1 MAEAVYDLDVDW
13 SGNTDFTGTG
23 ENLDMTRVR
32 SIEITRGRDRAS
44 QLVGKSSA
52 SRFKAVLDNRSG
64 DYSSYNTS
72 SPISGNVLPNRVIRL
87 RGTSAAQTD
96 KPVWRGFLTRLIPV
110 PSTGGGDNVAILE
123 GVGPLGQINEEKIS
137 LAMRTSE
144 TTDVTLGAILDETQ
158 WAAGDRSL
166 DVGKTT
172 IVRFW
177 ADRVF
182 PLTPMQQ
189 IEEVEAGF
197 LFETNDGKIAF
208 NNRHARLA
216 GDALTSQ
223 ATYSDAGG
231 AARPYSVLR
240 QVDPLENIFNSFEA
254 TVQLYTIEAI
264 ATLWT
269 LAQVG
274 SASVSISPGDSFTWW
289 ARYPNPDSATD
300 TLGVDAWTTPVTATD
315 FNFNSQAG
323 GGGSDITSDIALV
336 ATKFANTMKLVFTN
350 NHATSTAFVQDLKA
364 RGTGIT
370 ADDPIFIREEDA
382 SSRTKYGDRTWPLR
396 SRFIPNTQE
405 AFDWAKFHL
414 GIYKDPIP
422 HLSMSYWANRDEN
435 MLDEMLLR
443 EIGDRV
449 TVTANNDAGL
459 GINQDFFIEQIKH
472 KITNSGKLHMV
483 TYSLS
488 EAESF
493 SDFWVLGTSE
503 LDTQTRLA
511 Y

>member
-32 SIEITRGRDRAS
+32 SIECTRGRNNSS
-44 QLVGKSSA
+44 QLTGKSVA

-64 DYSSYNTS
+64 DYSSFNTS
-72 SPISGNVLPNRVIRL
+72 SPIAGSVLPNRVIRL
-87 RGTSAAQTD
+87 RGTSAGQSD
-96 KPVWRGFLTRLIPV
+96 KAIWRGFLTRLQPV
-110 PSTGGGDNVAILE
+110 PRLGGGDNIAILE
-123 GVGPLGQINEEKIS
+123 GVGPLGQINQEKIS

-144 TTDVTLGAILDETQ
+144 TTDVTMGALLDETQ
-158 WAAGDRSL
+158 FPVGDRSF
-166 DVGKTT
+166 DTGKTS

-182 PLTPMQQ
+182 PLTPMRQLEA
-189 IEEVEAGF
+189 IEGGF
-197 LFETNDGKIAF
+197 LFEGADGKLVF
-208 NNRHARLA
+208 KNRHGRLA

-223 ATYSDAGG
+223 ATFSDAGG
-231 AARPYSVLR
+231 AARPYSGLS
-240 QVDPLENIFNSFEA
+240 QVDSLENIFNAFEA
-254 TVQLYTIEAI
+254 EVQLYTTATI

-269 LAQVG
+269 LAEVG
-274 SASVSISPGDSFTWW
+274 SSAPSISPGNSFTWF
-289 ARYPNPDSATD
+289 ARFPNPASATNAF
-300 TLGVDAWTTPVTATD
+300 GVDVWTTPVTVTD

-323 GGGSDITSDIALV
+323 GGGTDVTSDMAVV
-336 ATKFANTMKLVFTN
+336 ATKFGNTMKLVFTN
-350 NHATSTAFVQDLKA
+350 NNATLPAFVQDLKA

-370 ADDPIFIREEDA
+370 ADDPIFIREEDNT
-382 SSRTKYGDRTWPLR
+382 SQLEYGDRTWPLR
-396 SRFIPNTQE
+396 SQWMPSSQE
-405 AFDWAKFHL
+405 GADWAKFHL

-422 HLSMSYWANRDEN
+422 HLRMSYFANRDEN

-449 TVTANNDAGL
+449 TVVANNDAGL
-459 GINQDFFIEQIKH
+459 GLSSDFFIEQIKH
-472 KITNSGKLHMV
+472 RITNSGKLHQV
-483 TYSLS
+483 TYLLS
-488 EAESF
+488 DAEQF
-493 SDFWVLGTSE
+493 SDFWVLDTSE